1 MANIQDLFYPPGIKP
16 SEQAANTGTNA
27 YPVSKQQPILIS
39 MSDEDKYTL
48 TEAKLR
54 IYSCCK
60 DLGITTER
68 EIKYPDLQ
76 RAYKLKF
83 DIELARDEMYNLFHN
98 RNATNALKQGLQS
111 FIHVIEAQ
119 KTEDNT
125 IRLKLKENGEEYI
138 KELEDRYDGPPFRQL
153 TPEEVDSIFN
163 PQKREPYNYRRCG
176 GGPRYISRNNRF
188 DRNGIGIGGGSEQQS
203 FYQRQQQQYFPQPQ
217 YGPMAAFIN
226 EKKQQKDNEKE
237 RIRNEKKLLRE
248 NFVKMKKDHEAER
261 KRIIAEIQEE
271 SEAKM
276 NNLLSCYFEKLGEVE
291 THAIEENKCIIYE
304 FSKLKI

>member
-1 MANIQDLFYPPGIKP
+1 M
-16 SEQAANTGTNA
+16 
-27 YPVSKQQPILIS
+27 
-39 MSDEDKYTL
+39 
-48 TEAKLR
+48 
-54 IYSCCK
+54 YS
-60 DLGITTER
+60 
-68 EIKYPDLQ
+68 
-76 RAYKLKF
+76 
-83 DIELARDEMYNLFHN
+83 LFHN

-217 YGPMAAFIN
+217 YGGNQGGYSDYNNFRGRYYPSSNFQQRPFFNPNYANNYNNNNRFSQGPMAAFIN

-291 THAIEENKCIIYE
+291 THAIEENKCIIHE